1 MRHFPEP
8 DPGRPSVGSA
18 RAYVLWLAGRHRA
31 PALLATLY
39 GVVCTLAQAL
49 VPATV
54 GVAIDQGLV
63 DRDRRALVLW
73 SAAVLGLGI
82 VQAISGTLRD
92 RCSLTNRL
100 GGAYRTM
107 QLVTAKAVDLGAE
120 LPRRVSSGSVV
131 SVGAT
136 DIAQIGAALESTAR
150 GGGAVVSIVA
160 VAVLML
166 TASWQL
172 GLVALVGV
180 PLIAWA
186 VTRLMRLL
194 HDRQHDLR
202 DQQGALTDLSV
213 DIVEG
218 LRVLRGIGGEDVFA
232 ARYRERSQRVRQEAV
247 RVASVEALAALGRT
261 LLPGLLTTAIVWLGA
276 HYVGTGRLGPGDL
289 VAFYGYAVFLAEQLR
304 RATTTVDQLT
314 RALVS
319 ARRVVEFLALE
330 RTTPSGDRALATEGD
345 LHDPDAGLTV
355 PDGRF
360 VAVVCAESGD
370 AHRLADRLGGYLPA
384 PVTYG
389 DVPLAAAPPDEVRGR
404 ILVVDHAFRLFSGR
418 LGREL
423 DPDGR
428 LTDDAGRLERVL
440 DTASAR
446 DIVDALPD
454 GLDHEGSGGREFSG
468 GEQQRLHLARALIR
482 DPKVLIL
489 VDPTSALDA
498 HTEGRIADRLGAY
511 REGRTTLLFTTSPLL
526 LDRAELVLYVEDGR
540 VTARGS
546 HDELLADA
554 RYRAVVTREVAVA

>member
-63 DRDRRALVLW
+63 DQDRRALVLW

-247 RVASVEALAALGRT
+247 RVASVEALAALGQI
-261 LLPGLLTTAIVWLGA
+261 LLPGLLITAIVWLGA

-330 RTTPSGDRALATEGD
+330 RTTPSGGRALATEGD

-389 DVPLAAAPPDEVRGR
+389 GVPLAAAPPDEVRGR

-482 DPKVLIL
+482 DPEVLIL

-498 HTEGRIADRLGAY
+498 HTEGRIADRLGMY